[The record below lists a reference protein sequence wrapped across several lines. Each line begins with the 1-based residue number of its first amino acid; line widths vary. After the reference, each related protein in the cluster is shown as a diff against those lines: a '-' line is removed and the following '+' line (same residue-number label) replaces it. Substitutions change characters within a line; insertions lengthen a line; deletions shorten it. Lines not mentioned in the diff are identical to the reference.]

1 MVMRQSVRWLRGSDN
16 RLVQRTA
23 HAECSKRAWVE
34 MTIAEKSGEAKI
46 TCSLR
51 EILTS
56 FIVNQLRILWMR
68 SRDPVAWLV
77 KGFILFILLVD
88 FHVMK
93 SSYHGISL
101 NSCQN
106 I

>member
-1 MVMRQSVRWLRGSDN
+1 MVMRQSVRWLRGSDS
-16 RLVQRTA
+16 RLVQRAA
-23 HAECSKRAWVE
+23 HAECSKRTWVE
-34 MTIAEKSGEAKI
+34 VTIAEKSGEEWI

-51 EILTS
+51 EILAL

-68 SRDPVAWLV
+68 SKNPAVWVV

-93 SSYHGISL
+93 SSYYEINL
-101 NSCQN
+101 NS
-106 I
+106 